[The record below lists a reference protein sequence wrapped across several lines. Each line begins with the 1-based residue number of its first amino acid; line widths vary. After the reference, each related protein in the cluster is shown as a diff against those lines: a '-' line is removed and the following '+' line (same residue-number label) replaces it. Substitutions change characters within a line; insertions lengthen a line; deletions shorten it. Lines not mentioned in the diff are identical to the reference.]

1 VGERGRRETGVGGM
15 ENSIMKYNETNINGK
30 LEAIYNNV
38 KISVQTTLKI
48 HTINH
53 GLIKAA
59 LNL

>member
-1 VGERGRRETGVGGM
+1 
-15 ENSIMKYNETNINGK
+15 MKYNETNINGK